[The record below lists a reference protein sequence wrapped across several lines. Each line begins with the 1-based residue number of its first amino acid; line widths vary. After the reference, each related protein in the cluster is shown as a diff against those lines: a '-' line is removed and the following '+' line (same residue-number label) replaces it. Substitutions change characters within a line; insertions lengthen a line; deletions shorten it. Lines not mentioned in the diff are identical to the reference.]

1 MNSIDVI
8 NMGLRNMLRRKTR
21 TILTIL
27 GVIIGTSSIVI
38 MLSLGIG
45 MNENFKKEIE
55 RMGSLNIINIDANYI
70 SPDMGI
76 GGTGDQK
83 DVKLDDKALAKINK
97 IDGVDAVTPIM
108 YSYWKF
114 GLGKLVA
121 SFSVIGIDSK
131 VMEKFDFKIGEGRL
145 LDENDKNS
153 LVFGCYLQ
161 DWFYNPKSNYYYG
174 GSMEKPDLISDKII
188 MTMNMEYG
196 EKSRGNPR
204 DGNRKPAPEYKVKG
218 VGILMQSNNEKDY
231 NAYMDI
237 THLKKMME
245 ESEKAQG
252 KQQGGFYYYSQPTKD
267 SYQNAMVKVK
277 DIKNVKKVQEKIKEM
292 GFGTFSLTDIL
303 ESMQKASAGI
313 QAVLGGIGA
322 VSLLVAAI
330 GIANTMI
337 MSIYERTREIG
348 VMKVLGAGLGDI
360 KRLFLFEAGL
370 IGFAGGIVGIGF
382 SLLISLLLNSAGISL
397 FMNFFGYMEE
407 GTKISIIPLWLV
419 VSAIAFATII
429 GLISGY
435 YPARRA
441 MKLSALEAIKTE

>member
-1 MNSIDVI
+1 MNSIDIV
-8 NMGLRNMLRRKTR
+8 NMGIRNMWRRKTR
-21 TILTIL
+21 TILTVL

-55 RMGSLNIINIDANYI
+55 RMGSLNIINVDANYI
-70 SPDMGI
+70 SPDMNMG
-76 GGTGDQK
+76 GGTNK
-83 DVKLDDKALAKINK
+83 EVKLDDATLAKINA
-97 IDGVDAVTPIM
+97 ITGVDAVTPIM

-114 GLGKLVA
+114 GLGKLIGG
-121 SFSVIGIDSK
+121 FSVIGIDSS
-131 VMEKFDFKIGEGRL
+131 VMEKFDFKIEEGRL
-145 LDENDKNS
+145 LNENDKAA
-153 LVFGCYLQ
+153 LVFGCYLP
-161 DWFYNPKSNYYYG
+161 DWFYNPKANYYYG
-174 GSMEKPDLISDKII
+174 GPMEKPNLITDKLI

-196 EKSRGNPR
+196 ERRVGGGPRSGGN
-204 DGNRKPAPEYKVKG
+204 KPAPEYKVKG
-218 VGILMQSNNEKDY
+218 VGILKQSNNDKDY

-237 THLKKMME
+237 NQLKKMVE
-245 ESEKAQG
+245 ESNKAQG
-252 KQQGGFYYYSQPTKD
+252 KQGGFDYYPQVSKD

-277 DIKNVKKVQEKIKEM
+277 NIKNVKKIQEQIKEM

-303 ESMQKASAGI
+303 DSMQKASAGI

-348 VMKVLGAGLGDI
+348 VMKVLGAELSDI

-370 IGFAGGIVGIGF
+370 IGLAGGIIGIIF
-382 SLLISLLLNSAGISL
+382 SILISYLLNNAGLSL
-397 FMNFFGYMEE
+397 FINLFGYMEP
-407 GTKISIIPLWLV
+407 GSKISIVPLWLILSSIV
-419 VSAIAFATII
+419 FATII
-429 GLISGY
+429 GIISGY

-441 MKLSALEAIKTE
+441 MRLSALEAIRTE

>member
-8 NMGLRNMLRRKTR
+8 NMGLRNMWRRKTR
-21 TILTIL
+21 TILTVL
-27 GVIIGTSSIVI
+27 WVVIGTSSIVI

-55 RMGSLNIINIDANYI
+55 RMGSLNIINVDANYI
-70 SPDMGI
+70 APDMGM
-76 GGTGDQK
+76 GDNQNK
-83 DVKLDDKALAKINK
+83 DIKLDDKTLARIKAIN
-97 IDGVDAVTPIM
+97 GVEAVTPLM

-121 SFSVIGIDSK
+121 SFSVIGIDTT
-131 VMEKFDFKIGEGRL
+131 VMESFDFIIEEGRL
-145 LDENDKNS
+145 ISENDKAA
-153 LVFGCYLQ
+153 LVFGTYLS
-161 DWFYNPKSNYYYG
+161 DWFYNPKANYYYG
-174 GSMEKPDLISDKII
+174 GPMEKPNLLSDKII

-196 EKSRGNPR
+196 EKRRTTVQSSNT
-204 DGNRKPAPEYKVKG
+204 KKLPEYKVKG
-218 VGILMQSNNEKDY
+218 LGILKESNDEKDY

-237 THLKKMME
+237 NHLKKMVE
-245 ESEKAQG
+245 ESEKVQG
-252 KQQGGFYYYSQPTKD
+252 RNNRGFEMYPQTSKD

-277 DIKNVKKVQEKIKEM
+277 DIKNVKRIQNQIKEM

-348 VMKVLGAGLGDI
+348 VMKVLGAELSDI

-370 IGFAGGIVGIGF
+370 IGLVGGIVGIVF
-382 SLLISLLLNSAGISL
+382 SILVSFILNSAGISL
-397 FMNFFGYMEE
+397 FINIFGYMEE
-407 GTKISIIPLWLV
+407 GSKISIIPLWLILISV
-419 VSAIAFATII
+419 IFATLI
-429 GLISGY
+429 GIISGY

-441 MKLSALEAIKTE
+441 MKLSALEAIRTE

>member
-8 NMGLRNMLRRKTR
+8 NMGLRNMWRRKTR
-21 TILTIL
+21 TILTVL

-45 MNENFKKEIE
+45 MNENFKREIE

-70 SPDMGI
+70 PPDVGMGSP
-76 GGTGDQK
+76 GGKK
-83 DVKLDDKALAKINK
+83 DVKLDDKTLAKIGA
-97 IDGVDAVTPIM
+97 IDGVEAVSPIM

-114 GLGKLVA
+114 GVGKLIG
-121 SFSVIGIDSK
+121 SFSVIGIDTS
-131 VMEKFDFKIGEGRL
+131 VMEKFNFEVEEGRL
-145 LDENDKNS
+145 LNESDTAA
-153 LVFGCYLQ
+153 LVFGCYLP
-161 DWFYNPKSNYYYG
+161 DWFYNPKARYYG
-174 GSMEKPDLISDKII
+174 GPTSRPNLISDKII

-196 EKSRGNPR
+196 EKRRSGPR
-204 DGNRKPAPEYKVKG
+204 DGGSKPAPEYKVKG
-218 VGILMQSNNEKDY
+218 VGLLKQSNDDKDY
-231 NAYMDI
+231 NAYMNI
-237 THLKKMME
+237 KHLKKMIE
-245 ESEKAQG
+245 ESNKAQG
-252 KQQGGFYYYSQPTKD
+252 RQSRGFDPYSQTSKD

-277 DIKNVKKVQEKIKEM
+277 DIKNVKKVQEQIKDM
-292 GFGTFSLTDIL
+292 GFGAFSLTDIL
-303 ESMQKASAGI
+303 ESMQKTSAGI

-348 VMKVLGAGLGDI
+348 VMKVLGAELSDI

-370 IGFAGGIVGIGF
+370 IGFVGGVIGIGF
-382 SLLISLLLNSAGISL
+382 SLLISFILNNAGLSI
-397 FMNFFGYMEE
+397 FMNFFGPM
-407 GTKISIIPLWLV
+407 GDGSKISVIPPWLSLSSV
-419 VSAIAFATII
+419 LFATLI
-429 GLISGY
+429 GLVSGY

>member
-1 MNSIDVI
+1 MNSTDII
-8 NMGLRNMLRRKTR
+8 SMGIRNMWRRKTR
-21 TILTIL
+21 TILTVL

-55 RMGSLNIINIDANYI
+55 RMGSLNIINIDANYMP
-70 SPDMGI
+70 PDIGI
-76 GGTGDQK
+76 GAGGANK
-83 DVKLDDKALAKINK
+83 EISLDDKALAMINN
-97 IDGVDAVTPIM
+97 IEGVDAVTPIM

-114 GLGKLVA
+114 GLGKLVG
-121 SFSVIGIDSK
+121 SFSVMGIDST
-131 VMEKFDFKIGEGRL
+131 VMEKFDFKIEEGRL
-145 LDENDKNS
+145 LNENDKMA
-153 LVFGCYLQ
+153 LVFGCYLP
-161 DWFYNPKSNYYYG
+161 DWFYNPKATYYYS
-174 GSMEKPDLISDKII
+174 GSIEKPNLISDKLI

-196 EKSRGNPR
+196 EKRISSQRSGN
-204 DGNRKPAPEYKVKG
+204 NKPMPEYKVKG
-218 VGILMQSNNEKDY
+218 VGLLKQSNNEKDY

-237 THLKKMME
+237 HQLEKLVE
-245 ESEKAQG
+245 ESNKAQG
-252 KQQGGFYYYSQPTKD
+252 RQQIGYNFYSQTSKD
-267 SYQNAMVKVK
+267 GYQNAMVKVK
-277 DIKNVKKVQEKIKEM
+277 NIKNVKKIQEQIKEM
-292 GFGTFSLTDIL
+292 GFGTYSLTDIL

-348 VMKVLGAGLGDI
+348 VMKVLGAEISDI

-370 IGFAGGIVGIGF
+370 IGFAGGVTGIAF
-382 SLLISLLLNSAGISL
+382 SLLISFLLNNAGLSL
-397 FMNFFGYMEE
+397 FMNFFGYMEP
-407 GTKISIIPLWLV
+407 GSRISIIPLWLILSSIV
-419 VSAIAFATII
+419 FATII

-441 MKLSALEAIKTE
+441 MKLSALEAIRTE

>member
-1 MNSIDVI
+1 MNSLDII
-8 NMGLRNMLRRKTR
+8 NMGIRNMLRRKTR
-21 TILTIL
+21 TILTVL

-45 MNENFKKEIE
+45 MNENFKREIE

-70 SPDMGI
+70 SPDMNM
-76 GGTGDQK
+76 GGGNQNVDK
-83 DVKLDDKALAKINK
+83 KLDDKTLTEIKAIN
-97 IDGVDAVTPIM
+97 GVEAVTPIM

-114 GLGKLVA
+114 GLGKLIA
-121 SFSVIGIDSK
+121 SFSVIGIDTT
-131 VMEKFDFKIGEGRL
+131 VMENFDFIVEDGRL
-145 LDENDKNS
+145 INESDRTA
-153 LVFGCYLQ
+153 LVFGFNLP
-161 DWFYNPKSNYYYG
+161 DWFYNPKANYYYG
-174 GSMEKPDLISDKII
+174 GPMDKVDLISDKII

-196 EKSRGNPR
+196 EKRRGMTQTSSS
-204 DGNRKPAPEYKVKG
+204 KKMPEYKVKG
-218 VGILMQSNNEKDY
+218 VGILKQSNDEKDY

-237 THLKKMME
+237 SQLRKMTE

-252 KQQGGFYYYSQPTKD
+252 RQNRGFDMYPQISGD

-277 DIKNVKKVQEKIKEM
+277 DIKDVKKIQEQIKDM
-292 GFGTFSLTDIL
+292 GLGTFSLTDIL

-348 VMKVLGAGLGDI
+348 VMKVLGAELSDI

-370 IGFAGGIVGIGF
+370 IGFAGGITGIVF
-382 SLLISLLLNSAGISL
+382 SILVSFALNSAGLSL
-397 FMNFFGYMEE
+397 FTNLFGYMEE
-407 GTKISIIPLWLV
+407 GSKISIIPIWLALA
-419 VSAIAFATII
+419 AIVFATLVGI
-429 GLISGY
+429 ISGY

-441 MKLSALEAIKTE
+441 MKLSALEAIRTE

>member
-8 NMGLRNMLRRKTR
+8 SMGIRNMWRRKTR
-21 TILTIL
+21 TILTVL
-27 GVIIGTSSIVI
+27 GVIIGTCSIVI

-55 RMGSLNIINIDANYI
+55 RMGSLNIINIDVNYMPPDI
-70 SPDMGI
+70 ST
-76 GGTGDQK
+76 GTGGVNK
-83 DVKLDDKALAKINK
+83 EVSLDDNTLSKINR
-97 IDGVDAVTPIM
+97 IEGVDAVTPIM

-114 GLGKLVA
+114 GLGKLIG

-131 VMEKFDFKIGEGRL
+131 VMEKFDFKIEEGRL
-145 LDENDKNS
+145 LDENDKAS
-153 LVFGCYLQ
+153 LVFGCYLP
-161 DWFYNPKSNYYYG
+161 DWFYNPKANYYYVG
-174 GSMEKPDLISDKII
+174 QMDKPNLISDKII

-196 EKSRGNPR
+196 EKRSGGQRSSN
-204 DGNRKPAPEYKVKG
+204 NKPMPEYKVKG
-218 VGILMQSNNEKDY
+218 VGLLKQSNNEKDY

-237 THLKKMME
+237 VQLKKMVE
-245 ESEKAQG
+245 ESNKAQG
-252 KQQGGFYYYSQPTKD
+252 RQQGGYNFYPQVSGD
-267 SYQNAMVKVK
+267 DYQNAMVKVK
-277 DIKNVKKVQEKIKEM
+277 NIKDVKKIQDQIKDM
-292 GFGTFSLTDIL
+292 GFGTYSLTDIL

-348 VMKVLGAGLGDI
+348 VMKVLGAELADI

-370 IGFAGGIVGIGF
+370 IGFAGGIAGIAF
-382 SLLISLLLNSAGISL
+382 SLLISLFLNNAGLSL
-397 FMNFFGYMEE
+397 FMNLFGYMEE
-407 GTKISIIPLWLV
+407 GSKISIIPLWLILTSIV
-419 VSAIAFATII
+419 FATII

-441 MKLSALEAIKTE
+441 MKLSALEAIRAE

>member
-8 NMGLRNMLRRKTR
+8 DMGLRNMWRRKTR
-21 TILTIL
+21 TILTVL

-55 RMGSLNIINIDANYI
+55 RMGSLNIINVDANYI
-70 SPDMGI
+70 APDIGMGGNQNTDI
-76 GGTGDQK
+76 
-83 DVKLDDKALAKINK
+83 KLDDKTLARIKAIN
-97 IDGVDAVTPIM
+97 GVEAVTPLM

-121 SFSVIGIDSK
+121 SFSVIGIDIT
-131 VMEKFDFKIGEGRL
+131 VMENFDFIIEEGRL
-145 LDENDKNS
+145 INESDKAA
-153 LVFGCYLQ
+153 LVFGTYLS
-161 DWFYNPKSNYYYG
+161 DWFYNPKANYYYG
-174 GSMEKPDLISDKII
+174 GPMEKPNLLSDKII

-196 EKSRGNPR
+196 EKRRGVSQS
-204 DGNRKPAPEYKVKG
+204 GNTKKPPEYKVKG
-218 VGILMQSNNEKDY
+218 VGILKQSNNEKDY

-237 THLKKMME
+237 NHLKKMIE
-245 ESEKAQG
+245 ESEKVQG
-252 KQQGGFYYYSQPTKD
+252 RNNRGFEMYPQVSKD

-277 DIKNVKKVQEKIKEM
+277 DIKNVKKIQEQIKEM

-348 VMKVLGAGLGDI
+348 VMKVLGAELSDI

-370 IGFAGGIVGIGF
+370 IGLVGGIVGIAF
-382 SLLISLLLNSAGISL
+382 SILVSFILNSAGISL
-397 FMNFFGYMEE
+397 FINIFGYMEE
-407 GTKISIIPLWLV
+407 GSKISIIPLWLILT
-419 VSAIAFATII
+419 SIIFATLI
-429 GLISGY
+429 GIISGF

-441 MKLSALEAIKTE
+441 MKLSALEAIRTE

>member
-8 NMGLRNMLRRKTR
+8 NMGLRNMWRRKTR
-21 TILTIL
+21 TILTVL

-45 MNENFKKEIE
+45 MNENFKREIE

-70 SPDMGI
+70 PPDVGMGSP
-76 GGTGDQK
+76 GGKK
-83 DVKLDDKALAKINK
+83 DVKLDDKTLAKIGA
-97 IDGVDAVTPIM
+97 IDGVEAVSPIM

-114 GLGKLVA
+114 GVGKLIG
-121 SFSVIGIDSK
+121 SFSVIGIDTS
-131 VMEKFDFKIGEGRL
+131 VMEKFNFEVEEGRL
-145 LDENDKNS
+145 LNESDTAA
-153 LVFGCYLQ
+153 LVFGCYLP
-161 DWFYNPKSNYYYG
+161 DWFYNPKARYYG
-174 GSMEKPDLISDKII
+174 GPTSRPNLISDKII

-196 EKSRGNPR
+196 EKRRSGPR
-204 DGNRKPAPEYKVKG
+204 DGGSKPAPEYKVKG
-218 VGILMQSNNEKDY
+218 VGLLKQSNDDKDY
-231 NAYMDI
+231 NAYMNI
-237 THLKKMME
+237 KHLKKMIE
-245 ESEKAQG
+245 ESNKAQG
-252 KQQGGFYYYSQPTKD
+252 RQSRGFDPYSQTSKD

-277 DIKNVKKVQEKIKEM
+277 DIKNVKKVQEQIKDM
-292 GFGTFSLTDIL
+292 GFGAFSLTDIL
-303 ESMQKASAGI
+303 ESMQKTSAGI

-348 VMKVLGAGLGDI
+348 VMKVLGAELSDI

-370 IGFAGGIVGIGF
+370 IGFVGGVIGMGF
-382 SLLISLLLNSAGISL
+382 SLLISFILNNAGLSI
-397 FMNFFGYMEE
+397 FMNFFGPM
-407 GTKISIIPLWLV
+407 GDGSKISVIPPWLSLSSV
-419 VSAIAFATII
+419 LFATLI
-429 GLISGY
+429 GLVSGY

>member
-8 NMGLRNMLRRKTR
+8 DMGLRNMWRRKTR
-21 TILTIL
+21 TILTVL

-55 RMGSLNIINIDANYI
+55 RMGSLNIINVDANYI
-70 SPDMGI
+70 APDIGMGGNQNTDI
-76 GGTGDQK
+76 
-83 DVKLDDKALAKINK
+83 KLDDKTLARIKAIN
-97 IDGVDAVTPIM
+97 GVEAVTPLM

-121 SFSVIGIDSK
+121 SFSVIGIDIT
-131 VMEKFDFKIGEGRL
+131 VMENFDFIIEEGRL
-145 LDENDKNS
+145 INESDKAA
-153 LVFGCYLQ
+153 LVFGTYLS
-161 DWFYNPKSNYYYG
+161 DWFYNPKANYYYG
-174 GSMEKPDLISDKII
+174 GPMEKPNLLSDKII

-196 EKSRGNPR
+196 EKRRGVSQS
-204 DGNRKPAPEYKVKG
+204 GNTKKPPEYKVKG
-218 VGILMQSNNEKDY
+218 VGILKQSNNEKDY

-237 THLKKMME
+237 NHLKKMIE
-245 ESEKAQG
+245 ESEKVQG
-252 KQQGGFYYYSQPTKD
+252 RNNRGFEMYPQVSKD

-277 DIKNVKKVQEKIKEM
+277 DIKNVKKIQEQIKEM

-348 VMKVLGAGLGDI
+348 VMKVLGAELSDI

-370 IGFAGGIVGIGF
+370 IGLAGGIAGIGF
-382 SLLISLLLNSAGISL
+382 SILVSFILNSAGISL
-397 FMNFFGYMEE
+397 FINIFGYMEE
-407 GTKISIIPLWLV
+407 GRKISIIPLWLILTSIV
-419 VSAIAFATII
+419 FATLI
-429 GLISGY
+429 GIISGF

-441 MKLSALEAIKTE
+441 MKLSALEAIRTE

>member
-1 MNSIDVI
+1 MNSMDII

-21 TILTIL
+21 TILTVL

-45 MNENFKKEIE
+45 MNENFKREIE

-70 SPDMGI
+70 PPDMNVGGGI
-76 GGTGDQK
+76 NK
-83 DVKLDDKALAKINK
+83 EEVKLDDKSLARINA
-97 IDGVDAVTPIM
+97 IEGVDAVTPIM

-114 GLGKLVA
+114 GVGKLVG
-121 SFSVIGIDSK
+121 SFSVIGIDSA
-131 VMEKFDFKIGEGRL
+131 VMEKFDFNVEEGRL
-145 LDENDKNS
+145 LNENDKAA
-153 LVFGCYLQ
+153 LVFGSYLPG
-161 DWFYNPKSNYYYG
+161 WFWNPKANYYYG
-174 GSMEKPDLISDKII
+174 APMEQPNLISDKII
-188 MTMNMEYG
+188 MTMNMDYG
-196 EKSRGNPR
+196 EKRSGGSRSSGN
-204 DGNRKPAPEYKVKG
+204 KPAPEYKVKG
-218 VGILMQSNNEKDY
+218 VGILKQSNNDKDY

-237 THLKKMME
+237 VHLKKMVE
-245 ESEKAQG
+245 ESNKAQG
-252 KQQGGFYYYSQPTKD
+252 RQGGFDFYPQTTSKD

-277 DIKNVKKVQEKIKEM
+277 NIKNVKKIQEQIKEM
-292 GFGTFSLTDIL
+292 GFGTYSLTDIL

-348 VMKVLGAGLGDI
+348 VMKVLGAELSDI

-370 IGFAGGIVGIGF
+370 IGLSGGIIGIIF
-382 SLLISLLLNSAGISL
+382 SLLISFLLNNAGLTL
-397 FMNFFGYMEE
+397 FINMFGYMEP
-407 GTKISIIPLWLV
+407 GSKISIIPLWLILSSIV
-419 VSAIAFATII
+419 FATII
-429 GLISGY
+429 GIVSGY

-441 MKLSALEAIKTE
+441 MKLSALEAIRTE